1 MTKEDMPTSPDV
13 TSRVNALRERLEKS
27 KAGASEN
34 LAGFVATESP
44 ANNNITLPS
53 ASLRAMLARVKMGQ
67 ERTSIVPQMLGIQNS
82 KIPQTI

>member
-1 MTKEDMPTSPDV
+1 MPTSLDV
-13 TSRVNALRERLEKS
+13 TSRVNALRKRLEKS

-67 ERTSIVPQMLGIQNS
+67 VNIRTMPKLSEIQNNE
-82 KIPQTI
+82 ILAIH

>member
-1 MTKEDMPTSPDV
+1 MPTSPDV
-13 TSRVNALRERLEKS
+13 PSRVNALRKRLEKS

-34 LAGFVATESP
+34 LAGFVATKSP

-67 ERTSIVPQMLGIQNS
+67 ERTSIVPQMLGIQNP